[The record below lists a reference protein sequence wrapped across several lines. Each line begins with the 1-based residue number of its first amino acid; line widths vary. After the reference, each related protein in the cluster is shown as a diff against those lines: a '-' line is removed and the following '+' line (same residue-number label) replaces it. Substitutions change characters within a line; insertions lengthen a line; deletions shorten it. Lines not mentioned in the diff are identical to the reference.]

1 MKTELNHSSLK
12 IWFYNHV
19 SRNVDDVTQIAHK
32 DNLMVITTGN
42 GLTKLINFANV
53 NLIEEI
59 QRESP

>member
-1 MKTELNHSSLK
+1 MGSESMKTELNHSNLK

-19 SRNVDDVTQIAHK
+19 SRNIEDVVQIDHK

-53 NLIEEI
+53 NLIEEV
-59 QRESP
+59 